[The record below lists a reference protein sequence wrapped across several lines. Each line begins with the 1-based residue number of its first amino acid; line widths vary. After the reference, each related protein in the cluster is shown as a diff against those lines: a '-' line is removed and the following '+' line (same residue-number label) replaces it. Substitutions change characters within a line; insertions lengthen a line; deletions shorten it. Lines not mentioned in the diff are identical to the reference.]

1 MGLTVPSNPCKA
13 MTPMASRHL
22 VQILLLIVSCSTA
35 RTAESNPGQEGLT
48 PDSGPGVK
56 SQERSSQSLDAQE
69 ARFAPPTWHALGL
82 MTTMRLTEAWL
93 WPEPFARVSGSFW
106 LSNYRA
112 AFTEWPKF
120 DPDAPAFRWDGDS
133 APLNLVGHGLFGSEV
148 YLRARSCH
156 LGWLGALAFTT
167 AASTAWEYG
176 FEANGVRPSA
186 QDLVYTPLAGLVLGE
201 GRFQLVKGLHHRR
214 GGLADVLRWVVD
226 PFGELERAAGS
237 PC

>member
-1 MGLTVPSNPCKA
+1 M
-13 MTPMASRHL
+13 
-22 VQILLLIVSCSTA
+22 A
-35 RTAESNPGQEGLT
+35 RT
-48 PDSGPGVK
+48 
-56 SQERSSQSLDAQE
+56 
-69 ARFAPPTWHALGL
+69 
-82 MTTMRLTEAWL
+82 
-93 WPEPFARVSGSFW
+93 
-106 LSNYRA
+106 
-112 AFTEWPKF
+112 
-120 DPDAPAFRWDGDS
+120 
-133 APLNLVGHGLFGSEV
+133 
-148 YLRARSCH
+148 LRARFWILLAVELPRGVHRVAEIRPGCPSLSVGRRFGAAQPCH

-201 GRFQLVKGLHHRR
+201 GRFQLVKGLHHRQ

>member
-1 MGLTVPSNPCKA
+1 
-13 MTPMASRHL
+13 MAPRYL
-22 VQILLLIVSCSTA
+22 VQTLLLMVICSTA
-35 RTAESNPGQEGLT
+35 RTAESNPGQDGLIVDRGSAVT
-48 PDSGPGVK
+48 RQEK
-56 SQERSSQSLDAQE
+56 SLQSTDAQE
-69 ARFAPPTWHALGL
+69 TRFAPVTWHALGL

-106 LSNYRA
+106 RSNYRA
-112 AFTEWPKF
+112 AFTKWPKF
-120 DPDAPAFRWDGDS
+120 DPDAAAFRWDGDS

-148 YLRARSCH
+148 YLRARSCRFS
-156 LGWLGALAFTT
+156 WLGALAFTT
-167 AASTAWEYG
+167 AASTVWEYG

-201 GRFQLVKGLHHRR
+201 GRFQLVRGLRHQR